1 MRDEFLCVEKTIKLM
16 FSLHG
21 RVFGHSIT
29 PADEADGWKALT
41 ELKQKRNQ
49 LTHPKCA
56 DDLEVTHEHARRAIV
71 VFIWMHNCLE
81 RIREIENAK
90 WSTLYVELLTEK

>member
-1 MRDEFLCVEKTIKLM
+1 MR
-16 FSLHG
+16 SLLVMGIAYQHAPK
-21 RVFGHSIT
+21 VSIVL
-29 PADEADGWKALT
+29 LT

-56 DDLEVTHEHARRAIV
+56 DDLEVTHEQARRAIV
-71 VFIWMHNCLE
+71 VFIWVHNCLE

-90 WSTLYVELLTEK
+90 WSTLYDELLT